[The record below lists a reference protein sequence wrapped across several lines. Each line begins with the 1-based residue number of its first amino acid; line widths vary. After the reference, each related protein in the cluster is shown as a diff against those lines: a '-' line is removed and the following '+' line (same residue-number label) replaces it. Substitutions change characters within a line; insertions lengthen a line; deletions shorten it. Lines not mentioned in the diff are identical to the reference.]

1 MWLMG
6 AVFSLLLLYL
16 LWLLARVFLLDV
28 FARLP
33 SYALYL
39 VVNIVPLLILGP
51 LGFLLYRSLPKAF
64 REMEVSAT

>member
-1 MWLMG
+1 MPAL
-6 AVFSLLLLYL
+6 VF
-16 LWLLARVFLLDV
+16 AAFFLLDV

-39 VVNIVPLLILGP
+39 VVNLVPLLILGP